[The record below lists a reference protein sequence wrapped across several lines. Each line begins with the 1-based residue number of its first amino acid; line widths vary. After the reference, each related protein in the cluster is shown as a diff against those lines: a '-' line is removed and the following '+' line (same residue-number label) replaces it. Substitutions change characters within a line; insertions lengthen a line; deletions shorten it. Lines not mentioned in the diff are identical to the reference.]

1 MTIDEIKEQKKENVK
16 NGLLNFLEEYQLS
29 QDNPNSFNRHS
40 NNCGNQ
46 ARTIGEAFSKYI
58 ILDSDIDDETQK
70 RNTLNGTL
78 GDIGRRIIRQNNR
91 YIEDDRD
98 WNRIKL
104 SIERI
109 LDIGN
114 NASHDNDNPTS
125 ELDLEAIKNAL
136 LYLGEYLF
144 GQEFIERITSNNQ
157 TNFSNTTLDNSL
169 EDIEDSEIEIKLG
182 EDTTLKNSVKNIKN
196 STIKIG

>member
-1 MTIDEIKEQKKENVK
+1 MTIEELKEQKKENVK
-16 NGLLNFLEEYQLS
+16 NGLLGFLEEYQS
-29 QDNPNSFNRHS
+29 AQNDSNSFSRHS

-46 ARTIGEAFSKYI
+46 ARTIAEAFSKFI
-58 ILDSDIDDETQK
+58 ILNNNIDSETEK
-70 RNTLNGTL
+70 RNLLNKTL

-91 YIEDDRD
+91 YIDEERA
-98 WNRIKL
+98 WNRIKI

-114 NASHDNDNPTS
+114 NASHDNENLTT

-136 LYLGEYLF
+136 LYLSEYLF
-144 GQEFIERITSNNQ
+144 GQDFIENITLGSSNNISQ
-157 TNFSNTTLDNSL
+157 STLDDSIK
-169 EDIEDSEIEIKLG
+169 DIEESKITIQLG

>member
-1 MTIDEIKEQKKENVK
+1 MTIEELKEQKKENVK
-16 NGLLNFLEEYQLS
+16 NGLLNFLEEYQSS
-29 QDNPNSFNRHS
+29 QDNPNSFARHS

-58 ILDSDIDDETQK
+58 ILNSNIDDETEK
-70 RNTLNGTL
+70 RNTLNKTL

-114 NASHDNDNPTS
+114 NASHDNENPTS
-125 ELDLEAIKNAL
+125 TLDLEAIKNAL
-136 LYLGEYLF
+136 FYLGEYLF
-144 GQEFIERITSNNQ
+144 GQEFMNNIILNTSDNSFEEKSNNRK
-157 TNFSNTTLDNSL
+157 
-169 EDIEDSEIEIKLG
+169 IEA
-182 EDTTLKNSVKNIKN
+182 KNYVKNIDN
-196 STIKIG
+196 TGTINFS

>member
-1 MTIDEIKEQKKENVK
+1 MTIEELKEQKKENVK
-16 NGLLNFLEEYQLS
+16 NGLLNFLEEYQSS
-29 QDNPNSFNRHS
+29 QDNPNSFARHS

-58 ILDSDIDDETQK
+58 ILNSNIDDETEK
-70 RNTLNGTL
+70 RNALNKTL

-114 NASHDNDNPTS
+114 NASHDNENPTS
-125 ELDLEAIKNAL
+125 ALDLEAIKNAL

-144 GQEFIERITSNNQ
+144 GQEFIDNITSTNINNY
-157 TNFSNTTLDNSL
+157 SSSTLDNSL
-169 EDIEDSEIEIKLG
+169 EAIEESEIEIKLG
-182 EDTTLKNSVKNIKN
+182 EDTTFKNSVKNIKN
-196 STIKIG
+196 SKIKIG

>member
-1 MTIDEIKEQKKENVK
+1 MTIEELKEQKKENVK
-16 NGLLNFLEEYQLS
+16 NGLFDFLEEYQLS
-29 QDNPNSFNRHS
+29 QDNPNSFARHS
-40 NNCGNQ
+40 KNCGNQ

-58 ILDSDIDDETQK
+58 ILNSDMDDETQK
-70 RNTLNGTL
+70 RNILNSTL
-78 GDIGRRIIRQNNR
+78 GDIGRRIIRQKNR

-114 NASHDNDNPTS
+114 NASHDNENPTS

-136 LYLGEYLF
+136 LYLVEYLF
-144 GQEFIERITSNNQ
+144 GQEFINNITSNNL
-157 TNFSNTTLDNSL
+157 NNSSVSTLDNSL
-169 EDIEDSEIEIKLG
+169 EDIEKSEITIKLG

-196 STIKIG
+196 SIIKIG